1 MTLLIGPLGAPGAP
15 TSASPKR
22 LLAQGLRSTSSRR
35 LGQKGPLAL
44 GSLKLVG

>member
-1 MTLLIGPLGAPGAP
+1 MIMLIGTVRAPGAP

-22 LLAQGLRSTSSRR
+22 SLAQGLRSTSSRR